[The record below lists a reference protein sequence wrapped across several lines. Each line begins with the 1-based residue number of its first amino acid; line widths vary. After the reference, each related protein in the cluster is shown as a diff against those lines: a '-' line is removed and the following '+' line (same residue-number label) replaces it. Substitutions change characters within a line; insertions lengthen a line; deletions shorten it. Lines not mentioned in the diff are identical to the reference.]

1 MYFMKYFVII
11 SMVISI
17 CLFCSCAKEG
27 NDMGI
32 NISQK
37 NENIINLIS
46 TVYDDDTLKEIIS
59 IDGKIKDINKKY
71 PIECIRKFSKIYR
84 ISYLGIEKVAILLF
98 DYDGN
103 KLFGKIYDTKK
114 LKSDF
119 SELKNGDSLK
129 DVQNI
134 DPNGEYLFLFTG
146 RNDASRVSY
155 HYARDGFVIM
165 IEYDNNKIKSIK
177 IQLI

>member
-1 MYFMKYFVII
+1 
-11 SMVISI
+11 
-17 CLFCSCAKEG
+17 
-27 NDMGI
+27 MGI

-59 IDGKIKDINKKY
+59 IDGKIKDINEKY
-71 PIECIRKFSKIYR
+71 PIECIRKFGKIYR
-84 ISYLGIEKVAILLF
+84 ISYIGIEKVAVLLF
-98 DYDGN
+98 DSDGN

-155 HYARDGFVIM
+155 HYTRDGFVIM